1 MTDEPEHLDMKIRGD
16 RECTE
21 CGTRWSYFETGS
33 IGCPACGSLQSV
45 GTDERVIHTDQAAT
59 FDLTPVRNDIDT
71 TADDELAARA
81 RDVAREYVRSRG
93 FVRGGELLELDE
105 TYVAARELTHA
116 ADLLVR
122 TTQPSEDESLYF
134 LALLR
139 DADLG
144 ERPQAAEVPASF
156 REARG
161 IATANAVRD
170 YRRDVRTW
178 LAAGTAVPEGARDCL
193 EHLSDHETRFRLL
206 EGDVEPTV
214 ADQLLE
220 ATRHVANGLRG
231 DHVAIE
237 LAQDE
242 LDSLE

>member
-1 MTDEPEHLDMKIRGD
+1 MTAEAEPLGMKIPGD
-16 RECTE
+16 RACTE

-45 GTDERVIHTDQAAT
+45 GTDERAVHTDQATT

-71 TADDELAARA
+71 TPDDELAGRA
-81 RDVAREYVRSRG
+81 REAAREYVRSRG
-93 FVRGGELLELDE
+93 FLRGGELLELDD
-105 TYVAARELTHA
+105 TYVAARELVHV

-122 TTQPSEDESLYF
+122 TAQPSDAESLYF

-139 DADLG
+139 DADQG
-144 ERPQAAEVPASF
+144 DRPAAAEVPQSF

-161 IATANAVRD
+161 IATANAVRA

-178 LAAGTAVPEGARDCL
+178 MDAGTAVPDGARDCL
-193 EHLSDHETRFRLL
+193 ERLSDHETRLRLL
-206 EGDVEPTV
+206 EGDIDPAV

-220 ATRHVANGLRG
+220 ATRHVTNGLRG
-231 DHVAIE
+231 DR
-237 LAQDE
+237 LALEQAQNE